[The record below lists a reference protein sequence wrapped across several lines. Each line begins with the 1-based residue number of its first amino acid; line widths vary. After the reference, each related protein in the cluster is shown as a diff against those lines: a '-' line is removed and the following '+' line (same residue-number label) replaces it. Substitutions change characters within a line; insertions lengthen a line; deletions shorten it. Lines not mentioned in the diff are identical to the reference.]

1 MDADYILNPPT
12 IIEVPVEFL
21 NDFTVPSKA
30 KRALRDIVAYP
41 GVDLENPL
49 DLSVIKMLQDS
60 RFDNPFN
67 SKTGKFSH
75 LMCRHMK
82 DLFGH
87 FDLGKRNDPLSFC
100 FCHVD
105 KFITI
110 DRNTFPY
117 VVIDF
122 IGRIQ
127 PTSRKSIRLGV
138 VKNIVKEIR
147 DVGHYIRLLT
157 FDNWQSYRLMEEIQE
172 GWGDIIV
179 TQYSMDRPRNWVKVN
194 YDRKERLE
202 RVSHEDNLLA
212 PYEMVA
218 NRIKEGL
225 VRGPVFPVLDREVE
239 SIQVDP
245 VKRKM
250 VKVATDNA
258 DFGDDTIQCVVAAVY
273 HCIMNTQIGRGN
285 IGNDQQY
292 VEEKGKEET
301 DAFEDFLKGV
311 KTSGIPQKVKDR
323 VSEEWED
330 EIPNESDWDFDNLS
344 NDRYW

>member
-12 IIEVPVEFL
+12 IIEIPIEFL
-21 NDFTVPSKA
+21 NDFTIPSKA
-30 KRALRDIVAYP
+30 KRALRDIMAYP

-49 DLSVIKMLQDS
+49 DLSIIKMLQDP
-60 RFDNPFN
+60 RFDNPFD
-67 SKTGKFSH
+67 SRLGKFSH
-75 LMCRHMK
+75 LICKHMK
-82 DLFGH
+82 DLYGH
-87 FDLGKRNDPLSFC
+87 FDLGKRKDPLCFC
-100 FCHVD
+100 FCHVE
-105 KFITI
+105 KLVTI
-110 DRNTFPY
+110 DKNTFPY
-117 VVIDF
+117 IVIDF

-147 DVGHYIRLLT
+147 DVGYYIRLLT

-179 TQYSMDRPRNWVKVN
+179 TQYSMDHPRNWIKIN
-194 YDRKERLE
+194 YDHKEQLE
-202 RVSHEDNLLA
+202 RVSHEGNLLA

-225 VRGPVFPVLDREVE
+225 VRGPVFSVLDREVE

-250 VKVATDNA
+250 VKAATDSA
-258 DFGDDTIQCVVAAVY
+258 DFGDDTIQCVVSAIY
-273 HCIMNTQIGRGN
+273 HCIMNTQIGRGLED
-285 IGNDQQY
+285 IPQE
-292 VEEKGKEET
+292 VKEKENKER

-311 KTSGIPQKVKDR
+311 QTSGIPQEVKDR

-330 EIPNESDWDFDNLS
+330 EIPNEDGWDFDNLNS
-344 NDRYW
+344 NRYW